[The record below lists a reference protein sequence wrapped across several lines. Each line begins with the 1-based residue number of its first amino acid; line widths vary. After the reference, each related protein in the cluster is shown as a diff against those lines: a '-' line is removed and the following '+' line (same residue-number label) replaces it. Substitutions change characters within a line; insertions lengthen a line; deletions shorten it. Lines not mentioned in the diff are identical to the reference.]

1 MDHHQDGGP
10 LSSLLYLLLALVLS
24 VVGSLILVYR
34 HRRPRSM
41 EEGIDE
47 FNRELRAL
55 APERREEE
63 RKSG

>member
-1 MDHHQDGGP
+1 VSN
-10 LSSLLYLLLALVLS
+10 LIYLLLALVLS

-55 APERREEE
+55 APEQQRREEE
-63 RKSG
+63 RRSG

>member
-1 MDHHQDGGP
+1 M
-10 LSSLLYLLLALVLS
+10 SSLLYLLLALVLS

-63 RKSG
+63 RRSG

>member
-1 MDHHQDGGP
+1 MSN
-10 LSSLLYLLLALVLS
+10 LIYLLLALVLS
-24 VVGSLILVYR
+24 IVGSLILWYR

-41 EEGIDE
+41 EAGIDE

-63 RKSG
+63 RRSG

>member
-1 MDHHQDGGP
+1 V
-10 LSSLLYLLLALVLS
+10 SSLLYLLLALVLS

>member
-1 MDHHQDGGP
+1 VSN
-10 LSSLLYLLLALVLS
+10 LIYLLLALVLS

-41 EEGIDE
+41 EEGIHE

-55 APERREEE
+55 APERREDE
-63 RKSG
+63 RRSG